1 MTAQAGPARSAARS
15 RRRDPT
21 GGAEGNER
29 LTAIAGAA
37 LLVLFAAEGVTI
49 LAVHQLL
56 TLHFFLGMLLIGPV
70 LLKTCSTCYR
80 FARYYTGAPAYRRKG
95 PPLLLLRLL
104 GPVVMATSVAVIGTG
119 VMLGITGPAGS
130 QPWLMLHKATFVL
143 WFCAMTVHVLAYVW
157 RLPRLIRADLP
168 SLTARARSALAGRAA
183 RWLLLVASLLAG
195 LLVALLTYH
204 QAGAWTGLAFSGG

>member
-1 MTAQAGPARSAARS
+1 MAITRPSAARS

-21 GGAEGNER
+21 GGADGNER

-56 TLHFFLGMLLIGPV
+56 TLHFFIGMLLIGPV
-70 LLKTCSTCYR
+70 VLKLASTGYR

-95 PPLLLLRLL
+95 PPVMLLRLL
-104 GPVVMATSVAVIGTG
+104 GPVVLVTSLAVIGTG
-119 VMLGITGPAGS
+119 IMLGVDGPAGL

-157 RLPRLIRADLP
+157 RLPRLVSADLP
-168 SLTARARSALAGRAA
+168 GLAVRARAALAGRAA
-183 RWLLLVASLLAG
+183 RWLLLTASLLAG
-195 LLVALLTYH
+195 LLLALLTYH
-204 QAGAWTGLAFSGG
+204 WAGAWAGLGFGDG